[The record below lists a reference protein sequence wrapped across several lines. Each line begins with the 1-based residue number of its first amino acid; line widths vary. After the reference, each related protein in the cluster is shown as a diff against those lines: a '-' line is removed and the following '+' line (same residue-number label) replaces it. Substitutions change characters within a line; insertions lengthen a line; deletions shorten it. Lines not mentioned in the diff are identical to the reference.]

1 MRVEERKGLK
11 GMAQG
16 TKLIDQ
22 ESLSPLF
29 LILEV
34 EVVEGGGAGE
44 LRWYYEWWG
53 EDREGL

>member
-34 EVVEGGGAGE
+34 EGGGARG